1 MKRNYIVLLGILAV
15 LAGGGCT
22 EKYDIRLDDS
32 FARLVVDGS
41 ISTDTTVH
49 LVRLTKTTSY
59 FYNEAP
65 PAVSGAQ
72 LVLNTPGGSIPLIEL
87 PDQPGVYATADNF
100 YASPGANYILDI
112 RLAADVGGARS
123 YTATTRAPSTA
134 FRMDSIALEYQR
146 PFDFFLVKLYAW
158 DPPTTDFYKF
168 DALINGQ
175 PLTDTASRS
184 LVVDDRFIN
193 GNNTNGLAVM
203 FIRGDELK
211 QGDTLTLIMSAI
223 SKDYYDF
230 FQQLRTQAGPSNPL
244 FSGPPA
250 NIASNIAEG
259 GLGFFDARVVER
271 STLVVV
277 NDPKKPVNNRP

>member
-1 MKRNYIVLLGILAV
+1 MNRNIFLLLTITAILT
-15 LAGGGCT
+15 AGACT

-41 ISTDTTVH
+41 ISTDTAVH
-49 LVRLTKTTSY
+49 LVKLTKTTSY
-59 FYNEAP
+59 FFNEAP

-72 LVLNTPGGSIPLIEL
+72 LVLNTPNGKIVLEEL
-87 PDQPGVYATADNF
+87 NGQPGIYATPENF
-100 YASPGANYILDI
+100 YALTGADYLLDI
-112 RLAADVGGARS
+112 RLATDVGGARN
-123 YTATTRAPSTA
+123 YTATTRTPTTA
-134 FRMDSIALEYQR
+134 FRMDSIALEYQLA
-146 PFDFFLVKLYAW
+146 FDFFLVKLYAW

-175 PLTDTASRS
+175 PITDTASRS

-211 QGDTLTLIMSAI
+211 QGDTLTLVMSSI
-223 SKDYYDF
+223 TKDYYDF
-230 FQQLRTQAGPSNPL
+230 FQQLRTQSSPSNPL

-250 NIASNIAEG
+250 NIASNVAVG
-259 GLGFFDARVVER
+259 GLGFFDARSIKR
-271 STLVVV
+271 STLIVTG
-277 NDPKKPVNNRP
+277 DPKKPGNNMR

>member
-1 MKRNYIVLLGILAV
+1 MKKKIIGPIILATV
-15 LAGGGCT
+15 VALNACT
-22 EKYDIRLDDS
+22 EKYEIQLDDTY
-32 FARLVVDGS
+32 ARLVVDGS

-49 LVRLTKTTSY
+49 LIRLTKTTSY
-59 FYNEAP
+59 FSNEAP

-72 LVLNTPGGSIPLIEL
+72 LILKASDVNLILEEL
-87 PDQPGVYATADNF
+87 PGQPGVYATPSDF
-100 YASPGANYILDI
+100 YARPGANYNLDI
-112 RLAADVGGARS
+112 RLAAEVGGSRNYNAK
-123 YTATTRAPSTA
+123 TAAPSTA
-134 FRMDSIALEYQR
+134 FRMDSIGFEYQK

-168 DALINGQ
+168 DAMINNR

-184 LVVDDRFIN
+184 LVIDDRFIN

-223 SKDYYDF
+223 SKEYFNF
-230 FQQLRTQAGPSNPL
+230 FQQLRTQSGPSNPL

-250 NIASNIAEG
+250 NISSNITQG
-259 GLGFFDARVVER
+259 GLGFFDARVIQR
-271 STLVVV
+271 KSIILV
-277 NDPKKPVNNRP
+277 NDPKKPRNHMR